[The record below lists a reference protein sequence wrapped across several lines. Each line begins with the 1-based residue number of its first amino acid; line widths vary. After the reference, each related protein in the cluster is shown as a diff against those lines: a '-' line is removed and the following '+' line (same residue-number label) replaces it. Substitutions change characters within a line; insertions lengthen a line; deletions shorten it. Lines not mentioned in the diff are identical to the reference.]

1 MELAVIDGKYYLS
14 YEQIH
19 STIRKLA
26 DDIRKNGFEPDV
38 IVAIG
43 TGGYIPARIL
53 KTFLKK
59 PILTVGISYYGP
71 DNKPAKTPHTI
82 QWIDEVEKR
91 LSGKKVLLVDEVDDS
106 RITLEYCLRE
116 LLRHGA
122 SEIAIAVLHNK
133 DKEKKGKIPL
143 EIKRYFAGQELQDR
157 WICYP
162 WDAEDIAEH
171 QRKATLAPESLGK
184 AAGKNPG
191 ADFPATV

>member
-1 MELAVIDGKYYLS
+1 MLMGLAVIDGRYYLS

-19 STIRKLA
+19 ETIRKLA
-26 DDIRKNGFEPDV
+26 LDIRGDGFEPDV

-43 TGGYIPARIL
+43 TGGFIPARIL

-82 QWIDEVEKR
+82 QWIDEVEKK
-91 LSGKKVLLVDEVDDS
+91 LAGKKVLLVDEVDDS
-106 RITLEYCLRE
+106 RVTLEYCLRE

-122 SEIAIAVLHNK
+122 CEIAIAVLHNK
-133 DKEKKGKIPL
+133 NKEKKGKIPP
-143 EIKRYFAGQELQDR
+143 EIKRYFAGQELEDR

-162 WDAEDIAEH
+162 WDAENIDEH
-171 QRKATLAPESLGK
+171 QKKAQTPAGQGRTSGLA
-184 AAGKNPG
+184 
-191 ADFPATV
+191 ATV